1 VSEQVH
7 GIARQGHNSLIILGA
22 WTIWNH
28 KNGCVFDMA
37 NPNMETAI
45 TKAKEEG
52 VLWKMAG
59 DRSLPSS
66 WRLFQGCSRG

>member
-1 VSEQVH
+1 MVITRGRPQTLNGYSN
-7 GIARQGHNSLIILGA
+7 R
-22 WTIWNH
+22 NH

-59 DRSLPSS
+59 DRSLS
-66 WRLFQGCSRG
+66 LFMAPIPGL